1 MSTLL
6 LRLAGPMQSWGVQ
19 SRFVMRD
26 TGLEPSKSGVIG
38 LLCAALGRPRDA
50 AMDDLAAL
58 RMGVRVDRE
67 GVMQTD
73 YHTAGGL
80 HRRAEADYGVAR
92 FGGARP
98 ETVQSWRR
106 YLADADFLVGL
117 EAHTSVED
125 ALLLQLDAALARPV
139 WPLYLGRKAFVPG
152 EPVRLPDEPL
162 LWGTGPRIVAHELG
176 DALTLCWPRSQ
187 GGDRT
192 DPPSRL
198 RAVVE
203 DPIGDQIRMDV
214 PVSFAPLDRRYVT
227 RTVKTDWV
235 QHPAS
240 AQATLDPHTTSNRQ
254 IKGDDQ

>member
-1 MSTLL
+1 M
-6 LRLAGPMQSWGVQ
+6 
-19 SRFVMRD
+19 
-26 TGLEPSKSGVIG
+26 
-38 LLCAALGRPRDA
+38 
-50 AMDDLAAL
+50 
-58 RMGVRVDRE
+58 
-67 GVMQTD
+67 
-73 YHTAGGL
+73 
-80 HRRAEADYGVAR
+80 
-92 FGGARP
+92 
-98 ETVQSWRR
+98 
-106 YLADADFLVGL
+106 
-117 EAHTSVED
+117 ED

-235 QHPAS
+235 QRPAS
-240 AQATLDPHTTSNRQ
+240 AQATLDPHHF
-254 IKGDDQ
+254 K